1 METYSKYDRAKVM
14 IFRKGEYLPRNS
26 YFVFNGK
33 KIEIVKNTV
42 YLGITFTTWV
52 LLMKHIKPYQVKL

>member
-1 METYSKYDRAKVM
+1 MKTNSTTDKAKVM

-42 YLGITFTTWV
+42 N
-52 LLMKHIKPYQVKL
+52 